1 MPVVLQDIAHGH
13 GAIFHCSGH
22 VTGEE
27 LIQSKYGLDRQQ
39 DRLSKWRFAIVD
51 HTECAQADYSLS
63 DIQRLTEVDRR
74 LAQFVPPGFII
85 AVVSPDDFVF
95 GVSRMWQSLAD
106 ALHWEILIAR
116 QRDVAENWIRHRAKR
131 NFDLDLPKIFEDP
144 AA

>member
-1 MPVVLQDIAHGH
+1 MPVVLQDIADGN

-27 LIQSKYGLDRQQ
+27 LIQSKFGLDKQQ
-39 DRLSKWRFAIVD
+39 DRLRKWRFAIVD
-51 HTECAQADYSLS
+51 HTECAHADYSLS

-74 LAQFVPPGFII
+74 LASFVPPGFLI
-85 AVVSPDDFVF
+85 AVISPDDFVF

-106 ALHWEILIAR
+106 ALHWEILVAR
-116 QRDVAENWIRHRAKR
+116 RRDVAENWIRHRAKR